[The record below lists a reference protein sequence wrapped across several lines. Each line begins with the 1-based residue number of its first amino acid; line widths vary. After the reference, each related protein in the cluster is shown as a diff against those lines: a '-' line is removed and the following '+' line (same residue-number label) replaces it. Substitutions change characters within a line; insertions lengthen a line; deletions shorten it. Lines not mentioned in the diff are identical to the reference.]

1 MMPRS
6 LLALSVTACAA
17 LFVAFGASGGLDARA
32 TPEAPLQERTNTVF
46 VTALE
51 ENGGPVVDLDATAF
65 TIKEDGK
72 NRDVLRAELS
82 SVPMEIAIIVDDNGT
97 GIFRSGLVS
106 FLQQLQGRAVISL
119 SSVVGQTHKLVD
131 YTTDV
136 EKLTAAI
143 VGLSA
148 RPGTPDGGQ
157 LLEGIFQ
164 TAKDQE
170 KRETTRPVI
179 VVVTVGGEEHSTL
192 PAHHVLDQLA
202 KSGSTMYVIPVA
214 SSALR

>member
-1 MMPRS
+1 MPRS
-6 LLALSVTACAA
+6 LLARSVMACGAFIAA
-17 LFVAFGASGGLDARA
+17 GILRSLGS
-32 TPEAPLQERTNTVF
+32 TPEAPVQERTNTVF

-51 ENGGPVVDLDATAF
+51 ENGEPVVDLHATDF

-72 NRDVLRAELS
+72 DRDVLRAELS
-82 SVPMEIAIIVDDNGT
+82 RVPMQIAIIVDDNGT

-106 FLQQLQGRAVISL
+106 FVRLLQGRAVISL

-143 VGLSA
+143 IGLSA

-164 TAKDQE
+164 AARDQE
-170 KRETTRPVI
+170 KREAARPVI
-179 VVVTVGGEEHSTL
+179 VAVTVGGEEHSTL
-192 PAHHVLDQLA
+192 PAHHVLDQFA
-202 KSGSTMYVIPVA
+202 KSGSTMYVISVA
-214 SSALR
+214 TPPSGRRA